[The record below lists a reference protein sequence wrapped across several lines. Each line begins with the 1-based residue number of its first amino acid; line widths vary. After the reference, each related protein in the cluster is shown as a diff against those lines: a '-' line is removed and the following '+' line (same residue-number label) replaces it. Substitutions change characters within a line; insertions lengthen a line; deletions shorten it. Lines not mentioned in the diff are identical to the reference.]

1 VIGQVG
7 PLVYTVFL
15 DEKDMSATRQS
26 MGVIFDLDGVVV
38 DTGEFHKQAWF
49 DLARKEGFEI
59 SEEFFLNIFGMQN
72 YQILPIL
79 AGRDVSGEMLKE
91 LSEWK
96 ESRYRDLI
104 KGKVKLMDGV
114 LSLVADLKKHGFLLA
129 VGTSTP
135 RVNLDFILENLQVD
149 GYFDACVAGEDA
161 AKGKPAPDTFLR
173 AAAKLGLSPRCCV
186 VVEDAIAGV
195 EAGKSAGMAVVAVT
209 STRKRGQLQ
218 RADVIVDSLAEL
230 KAEDFMRLV
239 SK

>member
-1 VIGQVG
+1 MIGQVG
-7 PLVYTVFL
+7 PLVYTIFL

-49 DLARKEGFEI
+49 DLARKEGFKI
-59 SEEFFLNIFGMQN
+59 SEELFLNTFGMQN

-79 AGRDVSGEMLKE
+79 AGRDVSAEMLKE

-104 KGKVKLMDGV
+104 KGKVKPMDGV
-114 LSLVADLKKHGFLLA
+114 LSLAADLKRHSFLLA

-161 AKGKPAPDTFLR
+161 ARGKPAPDTFLR
-173 AAAKLGLSPRCCV
+173 AAAKLGLPPRCCV

-195 EAGKSAGMAVVAVT
+195 DAGKSAGMAVVAVT
-209 STRKRGQLQ
+209 STRKRGQLR

-230 KAEDFMRLV
+230 KAEDFMRLL